1 VAAIR
6 EINCFDSNDQ
16 IIFTVVM
23 DLALGPLRTLEAIA
37 RHGSFSRAAREL
49 NLTQPA
55 VSMQVSQLERR
66 LGLPLLE
73 RVGKRAFP
81 TRAGEILLAHA
92 ARAVAE
98 LQAAVERV
106 QELRGVVAGRV
117 RLGTSASISVYLL
130 PRALRRFRARY
141 PAIDLV
147 VVTGTASEVARGLV
161 GNDLDVGLV
170 SLPLR
175 DRELAVTPFYRDELV
190 AIAPPEARWRRH
202 DAIRAAELAQ
212 HPLIL
217 FDRGSTVRREID
229 AWFARARVTARAAM
243 ELGNTE
249 AMKKFVEAGLGLSVT
264 SEFSVKAD
272 VAARRLAAMPLEPS
286 LTRQIGLV
294 RRRDKPVAPPLAAFL
309 GALEDLRLSL
319 ARRR

>member
-1 VAAIR
+1 MAPA
-6 EINCFDSNDQ
+6 D
-16 IIFTVVM
+16 
-23 DLALGPLRTLEAIA
+23 DLALAHLRTLDAIA

-49 NLTQPA
+49 HLTQPA
-55 VSMQVSQLERR
+55 VSMQVRQLEAR

-81 TRAGEILLAHA
+81 TRAGEVLLVHA
-92 ARAVAE
+92 GRAFRE
-98 LQAAVERV
+98 LQAGVEHV

-130 PRALRRFRARY
+130 PLALRRFRARFA
-141 PAIDLV
+141 AIDLV

-161 GNDLDVGLV
+161 ANDLDVGLV

-175 DRELAVTPFYRDELV
+175 ERELTVTPFYRDELV
-190 AIAPPEARWRRH
+190 AIAPAERRWRRH
-202 DAIRAAELAQ
+202 GPVRAAELAE

-217 FDRGSTVRREID
+217 FDRASTVRREID
-229 AWFARARVTARAAM
+229 AWFARARVTPRAAM

-249 AMKKFVEAGLGLSVT
+249 AMKKFVEAGLGLSVI
-264 SEFSVKAD
+264 SEFSTKSD
-272 VAARRLAAMPLEPS
+272 VRAGRLASMRLDPPLV
-286 LTRQIGLV
+286 RQIGLV

-309 GALEDLRLSL
+309 GALEDLRATLG
-319 ARRR
+319 RRR

>member
-1 VAAIR
+1 MAAAP
-6 EINCFDSNDQ
+6 
-16 IIFTVVM
+16 
-23 DLALGPLRTLEAIA
+23 DLLLAHLRTLDAIV
-37 RHGSFSRAAREL
+37 RHGSFSHAAREL

-55 VSMQVSQLERR
+55 VSMQVAQLERR

-81 TRAGEILLAHA
+81 TRAGEVLLAHA
-92 ARAVAE
+92 ARAFRE
-98 LQAAVERV
+98 LQAGVERLH
-106 QELRGVVAGRV
+106 ELRGVVAGRV

-130 PRALRRFRARY
+130 PRALGRFRARF

-161 GNDLDVGLV
+161 ANDLDVGLV

-175 DRELAVTPFYRDELV
+175 ERELAVTPFYRDELV
-190 AIAPPEARWRRH
+190 AIAPPAPRWRRH
-202 DAIRAAELAQ
+202 GPIRADELAGQ
-212 HPLIL
+212 PLIL
-217 FDRGSTVRREID
+217 FDRASTVRREID
-229 AWFARARVTARAAM
+229 AWFARAHVTARAAM

-272 VAARRLAAMPLEPS
+272 VAARRLAAMRLAPS
-286 LTRQIGLV
+286 LIRQIGLV

-309 GALEDLRLSL
+309 GALEDLRAVL
-319 ARRR
+319 ARGR

>member
-1 VAAIR
+1 
-6 EINCFDSNDQ
+6 
-16 IIFTVVM
+16 
-23 DLALGPLRTLEAIA
+23 
-37 RHGSFSRAAREL
+37 
-49 NLTQPA
+49 
-55 VSMQVSQLERR
+55 MQVAQLERR

-81 TRAGEILLAHA
+81 TRAGEVLLAHA
-92 ARAVAE
+92 ARAFRE
-98 LQAAVERV
+98 LQAGLEHV

-130 PRALRRFRARY
+130 PQALGRFRARF

-147 VVTGTASEVARGLV
+147 VVTGTASDVARGLV
-161 GNDLDVGLV
+161 ANDLDVGLV

-190 AIAPPEARWRRH
+190 AIAPPEPCWRRH
-202 DAIRAAELAQ
+202 GAIRAAELAE

-264 SEFSVKAD
+264 SEFSVKGD
-272 VAARRLAAMPLEPS
+272 VAAPRLPALRRAPS
-286 LTRQIGLV
+286 PHRPDRLL
-294 RRRDKPVAPPLAAFL
+294 RRRDKPVAPPLAAFPR
-309 GALEDLRLSL
+309 ALQELP
-319 ARRR
+319 

>member
-1 VAAIR
+1 
-6 EINCFDSNDQ
+6 
-16 IIFTVVM
+16 
-23 DLALGPLRTLEAIA
+23 
-37 RHGSFSRAAREL
+37 
-49 NLTQPA
+49 
-55 VSMQVSQLERR
+55 
-66 LGLPLLE
+66 
-73 RVGKRAFP
+73 
-81 TRAGEILLAHA
+81 
-92 ARAVAE
+92 
-98 LQAAVERV
+98 VEHV
-106 QELRGVVAGRV
+106 QQLRGVVAGRV

-130 PRALRRFRARY
+130 PRALGRLRARF

-147 VVTGTASEVARGLV
+147 VVTGTASDIARGLV

-175 DRELAVTPFYRDELV
+175 DRQLTVTPFYRDELV
-190 AIAPPEARWRRH
+190 AIAPPTPRWRRH
-202 DAIRAAELAQ
+202 GAIRAAELAE

-229 AWFARARVTARAAM
+229 AWFARARVSARAAM

-272 VAARRLAAMPLEPS
+272 VAARRLAAMPLMPS
-286 LTRQIGLV
+286 LVRHIGLV

-309 GALEDLRLSL
+309 DTLDDLRTAL
-319 ARRR
+319 ARRRKL

>member
-1 VAAIR
+1 
-6 EINCFDSNDQ
+6 
-16 IIFTVVM
+16 M
-23 DLALGPLRTLEAIA
+23 DVDIALAPLRTLDAIA

-55 VSMQVSQLERR
+55 VSMQVAQLERR

-73 RVGKRAFP
+73 RIGKRAFP
-81 TRAGEILLAHA
+81 TRAGEVLLAHA
-92 ARAVAE
+92 ARAFRE
-98 LQAAVERV
+98 LQAGIEHV

-130 PRALRRFRARY
+130 PQALGRFRARF

-147 VVTGTASEVARGLV
+147 VVTGTASDVARGLV
-161 GNDLDVGLV
+161 ANDLDVGLV

-175 DRELAVTPFYRDELV
+175 DRELTVTPFYRDELV
-190 AIAPPEARWRRH
+190 AVAPPQARWRRH
-202 DAIRAAELAQ
+202 GPIRPAELAQ

-229 AWFARARVTARAAM
+229 AWFARAEVPARAAM

-264 SEFSVKAD
+264 SAFSAKAD
-272 VAARRLAAMPLEPS
+272 VAARRLVAMRLSPPLV
-286 LTRQIGLV
+286 RQIGLV
-294 RRRDKPVAPPLAAFL
+294 RRRDKPVAPSLAAFL
-309 GALEDLRLSL
+309 DALEDLRASL
-319 ARRR
+319 ARGR

>member
-1 VAAIR
+1 M
-6 EINCFDSNDQ
+6 E
-16 IIFTVVM
+16 
-23 DLALGPLRTLEAIA
+23 LALGPLRTLEAIA

-55 VSMQVSQLERR
+55 VSMQVAQLERR

-81 TRAGEILLAHA
+81 TAAGEVLLANA
-92 ARAVAE
+92 ARAFRE
-98 LQAAVERV
+98 LQAGVEHV
-106 QELRGVVAGRV
+106 QQLRGIVAGRV
-117 RLGTSASISVYLL
+117 RLGTSASISVSLL
-130 PRALRRFRARY
+130 PRALGRLRARF

-147 VVTGTASEVARGLV
+147 VVTGTASDIARGLV

-190 AIAPPEARWRRH
+190 AIAPPEPPWRRH
-202 DAIRAAELAQ
+202 GAIRAAELAE

-264 SEFSVKAD
+264 SEFSAKDD
-272 VAARRLAAMPLEPS
+272 VAARRLAALR
-286 LTRQIGLV
+286 LQ
-294 RRRDKPVAPPLAAFL
+294 APPLPPNRPRRPRAQP
-309 GALEDLRLSL
+309 GA
-319 ARRR
+319 

>member
-1 VAAIR
+1 
-6 EINCFDSNDQ
+6 
-16 IIFTVVM
+16 M
-23 DLALGPLRTLEAIA
+23 DLALGPLRTLEAVA

-55 VSMQVSQLERR
+55 VSMQVAQLERR

-81 TRAGEILLAHA
+81 TRAGEVLLAHA
-92 ARAVAE
+92 ARAFGE
-98 LQAAVERV
+98 LQAGLEHV

-130 PRALRRFRARY
+130 PQALGRFRARF

-147 VVTGTASEVARGLV
+147 VVTGTASDVARSLV
-161 GNDLDVGLV
+161 ANDLDVGLV

-190 AIAPPEARWRRH
+190 AIAPPEPRWRRH
-202 DAIRAAELAQ
+202 GAIRADE
-212 HPLIL
+212 
-217 FDRGSTVRREID
+217 
-229 AWFARARVTARAAM
+229 
-243 ELGNTE
+243 
-249 AMKKFVEAGLGLSVT
+249 
-264 SEFSVKAD
+264 
-272 VAARRLAAMPLEPS
+272 
-286 LTRQIGLV
+286 
-294 RRRDKPVAPPLAAFL
+294 PVAPPLAAFL
-309 GALEDLRLSL
+309 GALEDLRATL

>member
-1 VAAIR
+1 MLAA
-6 EINCFDSNDQ
+6 
-16 IIFTVVM
+16 M
-23 DLALGPLRTLEAIA
+23 DLTLGPLRTLEAIA

-55 VSMQVSQLERR
+55 VSMQVAQLERR

-81 TRAGEILLAHA
+81 TRAGEVLLAHA
-92 ARAVAE
+92 ARAFGE
-98 LQAAVERV
+98 LQAGLEHV

-130 PRALRRFRARY
+130 PQALGRFRARF

-147 VVTGTASEVARGLV
+147 VVTGTASDVARSLV
-161 GNDLDVGLV
+161 ANDLDVGLV

-190 AIAPPEARWRRH
+190 AIAPPEPRWRRH
-202 DAIRAAELAQ
+202 GAIRAAELAE

-264 SEFSVKAD
+264 SEFSVKGD
-272 VAARRLAAMPLEPS
+272 VAARRLAAMRLEPS
-286 LTRQIGLV
+286 LIRQIGLV

-309 GALEDLRLSL
+309 GALEDLRATL

>member
-1 VAAIR
+1 
-6 EINCFDSNDQ
+6 
-16 IIFTVVM
+16 M

-55 VSMQVSQLERR
+55 VSMQMAQLERR

-81 TRAGEILLAHA
+81 TPAGEVLLAHA
-92 ARAVAE
+92 ARAFRE
-98 LQAAVERV
+98 LQAGVEHV
-106 QELRGVVAGRV
+106 QQLRGVVAGRV

-130 PRALRRFRARY
+130 PRALGRLRAHF

-147 VVTGTASEVARGLV
+147 VVTGTASDIARGLV

-170 SLPLR
+170 SLPVR
-175 DRELAVTPFYRDELV
+175 DRELTVTPFYRDELV
-190 AIAPPEARWRRH
+190 AIAPPAPRWRRH
-202 DAIRAAELAQ
+202 GAIRAAELAE

-229 AWFARARVTARAAM
+229 AWFARARVSARASM
-243 ELGNTE
+243 ELSNTE

-272 VAARRLAAMPLEPS
+272 VAARRLAAMPLVPS
-286 LTRQIGLV
+286 LVRHIGLV

-309 GALEDLRLSL
+309 DTLEDLRTVL
-319 ARRR
+319 ARRRRL

>member
-1 VAAIR
+1 
-6 EINCFDSNDQ
+6 
-16 IIFTVVM
+16 M
-23 DLALGPLRTLEAIA
+23 DVALGPLKTLEAIA

-55 VSMQVSQLERR
+55 VSMQVAQLERR

-81 TRAGEILLAHA
+81 TRAGEVLLAHA
-92 ARAVAE
+92 GRAFRE
-98 LQAAVERV
+98 LQAGLEHV
-106 QELRGVVAGRV
+106 QQLRGVVAGRV

-130 PRALRRFRARY
+130 PRALGRFRARF

-147 VVTGTASEVARGLV
+147 VVTGTASEVARSLV
-161 GNDLDVGLV
+161 ANDLDVGLV

-175 DRELAVTPFYRDELV
+175 DRELTVMPFYRDELV
-190 AIAPPEARWRRH
+190 AIAPPLPRWRRH
-202 DAIRAAELAQ
+202 GAIRAAELAE

-229 AWFARARVTARAAM
+229 AWFARAHVTARAAM

-272 VAARRLAAMPLEPS
+272 VADRRLAAMRLEPS

-294 RRRDKPVAPPLAAFL
+294 RRRDKTVAPPLAAFL
-309 GALEDLRLSL
+309 GALEDLRASL
-319 ARRR
+319 DRRR

>member
-1 VAAIR
+1 
-6 EINCFDSNDQ
+6 
-16 IIFTVVM
+16 M

-55 VSMQVSQLERR
+55 VSMQVAQLERR
-66 LGLPLLE
+66 LRLPLLE

-81 TRAGEILLAHA
+81 TPAGEVLLAHA
-92 ARAVAE
+92 ARAFRE
-98 LQAAVERV
+98 LQAGVEHV
-106 QELRGVVAGRV
+106 QQLRGVVAGRV

-130 PRALRRFRARY
+130 PRALGRLRARF

-147 VVTGTASEVARGLV
+147 VVTGTASDIARGLV

-175 DRELAVTPFYRDELV
+175 DRELTVTPFYRDELV
-190 AIAPPEARWRRH
+190 AIAPPAPGWRRH
-202 DAIRAAELAQ
+202 GAIRAAELAE

-229 AWFARARVTARAAM
+229 AWFARARVSARASM
-243 ELGNTE
+243 ELSNTE

-272 VAARRLAAMPLEPS
+272 VAARRLAAMPLVPS
-286 LTRQIGLV
+286 LVRHIGLV

-309 GALEDLRLSL
+309 DTLEDLRTAL
-319 ARRR
+319 ARRRRL

>member
-1 VAAIR
+1 V
-6 EINCFDSNDQ
+6 
-16 IIFTVVM
+16 
-23 DLALGPLRTLEAIA
+23 
-37 RHGSFSRAAREL
+37 
-49 NLTQPA
+49 
-55 VSMQVSQLERR
+55 
-66 LGLPLLE
+66 
-73 RVGKRAFP
+73 
-81 TRAGEILLAHA
+81 LLAHA
-92 ARAVAE
+92 GRAFRE
-98 LQAAVERV
+98 LEAGVEHL

-130 PRALRRFRARY
+130 PQALGRFRARF

-147 VVTGTASEVARGLV
+147 VVTGTASEVARRLV
-161 GNDLDVGLV
+161 ANDLDVGLV

-190 AIAPPEARWRRH
+190 AIAPP
-202 DAIRAAELAQ
+202 RAALAPARPHPARELAE

-264 SEFSVKAD
+264 SEFSAKDD
-272 VAARRLAAMPLEPS
+272 VAARRLAAMRLEPT
-286 LTRQIGLV
+286 LIRQIGLV

-309 GALEDLRLSL
+309 GALEDLRATL

>member
-1 VAAIR
+1 
-6 EINCFDSNDQ
+6 
-16 IIFTVVM
+16 
-23 DLALGPLRTLEAIA
+23 
-37 RHGSFSRAAREL
+37 
-49 NLTQPA
+49 
-55 VSMQVSQLERR
+55 MQVAQLERR

-81 TRAGEILLAHA
+81 TRAGEVLLAHA
-92 ARAVAE
+92 ARAFRE
-98 LQAAVERV
+98 LQAGLEHV

-130 PRALRRFRARY
+130 PQALGRFRARF

-147 VVTGTASEVARGLV
+147 VVTGTASDVARGLV
-161 GNDLDVGLV
+161 ANDLDVGLV

-190 AIAPPEARWRRH
+190 AIAPPEPCWRRH
-202 DAIRAAELAQ
+202 GAIRAAELAE

-249 AMKKFVEAGLGLSVT
+249 AMKKFVEAGPGLAVT
-264 SEFSVKAD
+264 SAFSGEGDGPGRGA
-272 VAARRLAAMPLEPS
+272 AAMRLEPP
-286 LTRQIGLV
+286 LIPPIGLV
-294 RRRDKPVAPPLAAFL
+294 RRRDKPVAPPLAAFPR
-309 GALEDLRLSL
+309 ALQELP
-319 ARRR
+319 